1 MSAIANLQ
9 ALVNWNIRR
18 RTHNHGGD
26 DSASTSEKSGIEFIA
41 ERADEHDELAEPLP
55 EVAVKPVVFG
65 DGVCF
70 SDGESAGS
78 WIIADDDSYIDWRD
92 L

>member
-1 MSAIANLQ
+1 MNFIASLL
-9 ALVNWNIRR
+9 ALINWNVRR
-18 RTHNHGGD
+18 RTHTSGGNDSVSD
-26 DSASTSEKSGIEFIA
+26 DSP
-41 ERADEHDELAEPLP
+41 ELSEPLP